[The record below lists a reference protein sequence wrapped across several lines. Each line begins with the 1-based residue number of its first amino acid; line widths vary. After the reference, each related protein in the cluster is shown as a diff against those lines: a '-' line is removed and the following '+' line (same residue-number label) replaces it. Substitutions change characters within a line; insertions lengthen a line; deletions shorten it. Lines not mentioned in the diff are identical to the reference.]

1 MDSLLRALGRVATDV
16 LRQQLRERTSNQRT
30 SKQRTP
36 NQRTPRQSTSP
47 TTAPEPVAGPEG
59 PAYPGDF
66 AGRPSIEYCPQAGR
80 LGDPGEVVWC
90 WVPYEEDHY
99 QGKDR
104 PVLLIG
110 RDGSWLLG
118 LPLTSKDHDR
128 DEAQE
133 ARAGRHWMDVGT
145 GSWDSRG
152 RPSEVRLDRIIRVD
166 AHRVRR
172 TGSALDRAIFDQVT
186 EAVLARR

>member
-1 MDSLLRALGRVATDV
+1 MALMDSLLRALGRVATDV
-16 LRQQLRERTSNQRT
+16 LRQQLRERSSNQRT
-30 SKQRTP
+30 PK
-36 NQRTPRQSTSP
+36 QSTFP
-47 TTAPEPVAGPEG
+47 TTAPEPGAGPEG
-59 PAYPGDF
+59 FSYPGDF
-66 AGRPSIEYCPQAGR
+66 SGRPSIEYSPQAGR

-90 WVPYEEDHY
+90 WVPYEEDHS

-133 ARAGRHWMDVGT
+133 ARAGRRWMDVGT
-145 GSWDSRG
+145 GSWDSKG

-186 EAVLARR
+186 AAVLARR